1 MRKQPLAKPPRK
13 NTNPTKSTI
22 LTNTHASHKNSKG
35 TATNTIKDTTNTSKP
50 IRTKSVLKS
59 KKYYENFIK
68 KSVKF
73 LQKEAKK
80 RGVENFVVGLS
91 GGIDSAVVA
100 YLCKMATK
108 KQKTLKYPKNTK
120 LSSGAF
126 GEVFTLALPSLSSS
140 EKSLEHAKELAAKF
154 DLPLE
159 ILPLEDYQNAF
170 LQTRTNSATKGNIQ
184 KKPLPL
190 EMGNFCARI
199 RMALLYDYSAQKKAI
214 VIGTSNKSEL
224 MLGYGTIF
232 GDLACAINPIGSL
245 YKSEIFALAKIL
257 KIPDSIISKP
267 PSAELY
273 AGQSDEAELGFSYDK
288 IDIVLEAICEKYG
301 DFRKVKNFQ
310 KIDIKRLCDKN
321 PKDIAKMVKNRITQ
335 NLFKRTLPKIF
346 VP

>member
-1 MRKQPLAKPPRK
+1 MR
-13 NTNPTKSTI
+13 
-22 LTNTHASHKNSKG
+22 
-35 TATNTIKDTTNTSKP
+35 
-50 IRTKSVLKS
+50 
-59 KKYYENFIK
+59 
-68 KSVKF
+68 F

-80 RGVENFVVGLS
+80 RGAKNFVVGLS

-100 YLCKMATK
+100 CLCKMATK
-108 KQKTLKYPKNTK
+108 KQMRKKQIISNSKSTKPQDNKTPK
-120 LSSGAF
+120 G
-126 GEVFTLALPSLSSS
+126 VFALALPSTSSS
-140 EKSLEHAKELAAKF
+140 EKSIEHAKELATTLN
-154 DLPLE
+154 LPLE
-159 ILPLEDYQNAF
+159 ILPIEDYQNAF
-170 LQTRTNSATKGNIQ
+170 LQSCTSTTKNSTQ
-184 KKPLPL
+184 KEPLPL

-199 RMALLYDYSAQKKAI
+199 RMALLYDYSARKKAI

-245 YKSEIFALAKIL
+245 YKTEIFALAKIL

-301 DFRKVKNFQ
+301 DFREVKNFQ
-310 KIDIKRLCDKN
+310 KIDIKTLCDKN
-321 PKDIAKMVKNRITQ
+321 PKGIAKMVKKRVTQ

>member
-1 MRKQPLAKPPRK
+1 MR
-13 NTNPTKSTI
+13 
-22 LTNTHASHKNSKG
+22 
-35 TATNTIKDTTNTSKP
+35 
-50 IRTKSVLKS
+50 
-59 KKYYENFIK
+59 
-68 KSVKF
+68 F

-100 YLCKMATK
+100 CLCKMATK
-108 KQKTLKYPKNTK
+108 KQKTPKSPKNTN
-120 LSSGAF
+120 LSSGAPSN
-126 GEVFTLALPSLSSS
+126 VFTLALPSLSSS

-159 ILPLEDYQNAF
+159 ILPLEHYQNAF
-170 LQTRTNSATKGNIQ
+170 LQTRTNSATKSDTN

-301 DFRKVKNFQ
+301 DFRKVKKFQ

-321 PKDIAKMVKNRITQ
+321 PKDIAKMAKNRITK